1 MGSGTGETVSPERCV
16 IVGPVS
22 KDVSVG
28 GSKAR
33 VVEGVS
39 TAVSAGVDEIGSVS
53 AF

>member
-1 MGSGTGETVSPERCV
+1 MVSGTGEAVSPERCV
-16 IVGPVS
+16 IAGPVS

-39 TAVSAGVDEIGSVS
+39 TAMSAGVDEIGSALV
-53 AF
+53 F